1 MKHLLVRILVVAC
14 LVFIAGEIIAQPP
27 PAMNYQ
33 LVAKD
38 PLGNVAKNRKIYTK
52 IIIYQTA
59 AVGGV
64 KVWEESHVTNSND
77 DGVFTVVIG
86 RGTKSATTTLLD
98 IGQIDWA
105 NGPFFLNTKVAVE
118 PSVPAA
124 WWVAA
129 DNYLDM
135 GTTQMLSVPYALFAG
150 NATVT
155 NVNTSI
161 QPGPPNTFLITDSLG
176 NVNWQTPQAANQTVT
191 TITNFNLNLNVVG
204 GANVSIPPNTTAI
217 VTVAIP
223 GVRKGDPI
231 IVTPQDDY
239 LNWAVYS
246 AWVAGDDVVRIRF
259 ANFTDLPVAV
269 LGSQYK
275 IVVIK

>member
-1 MKHLLVRILVVAC
+1 MKHLLVRSLVVAC

-52 IIIYQTA
+52 IIIRTA
-59 AVGGV
+59 PVGGV
-64 KVWEESHVTNSND
+64 IVWEESHVNTSSD

-98 IGQIDWA
+98 IGQIDWG
-105 NGPFFLNTKVAVE
+105 NGPFYINTKVAVE

-204 GANVSIPPNTTAI
+204 GANVSIPANTTAI
-217 VTVAIP
+217 VTVTVP

-246 AWVAGDDVVRIRF
+246 AWVAGDDIVRIRF

-275 IVVIK
+275 IVAIK